1 MKKDRIRDYAT
12 EAFRDYAKISMLNGI
27 SESQIQDI
35 KAVRQTIEHFRHRD
49 AEIIIDAVKAV
60 YFTGA
65 SERLGRKDIS
75 LRVSRF
81 AVEQYVD
88 ESTVYRYL
96 REARRI
102 FAHFRGLTP

>member
-27 SESQIQDI
+27 SESQKRDI
-35 KAVRQTIEHFRHRD
+35 EAVDRTIEHFKHSG

-81 AVEQYVD
+81 AVERYVD

-102 FAHFRGLTP
+102 FAQYRGLTP